1 MSEKIEV
8 TESGKSP
15 EEIRANF
22 LEGVRSAVRE
32 EVAQNR
38 MSVDE
43 AVSEVSKRSEELD
56 ARLAEIEKRSRV
68 GFVPGSADYTDEK
81 RGGFNLGR
89 VCRSV
94 LAKQNGDHNW
104 RSYADLEWEMSDAAA
119 DELRAQGTTPDSSGG
134 FIVPG
139 QVMADQFIEALR
151 PQVVALDLGATE
163 MTATTTPIE
172 IPKEATPL
180 ATAASVAENA
190 AAAETSVSFGQ
201 MRLEPHTCASFI
213 KASRRL
219 LDMGANAD
227 GILRQIM
234 TREIALE
241 WNRWVLKGTGTG
253 NEPVGIFNQ
262 PGIGTVDFSSVSAPS
277 DPLTYELLLEM
288 EDSVADAN
296 ALQGRLGWAMSNKCY
311 RALRLLKNEP
321 TSDPATPTN
330 WRGVANSVISDGGPQ
345 NVLGY
350 QFRRTTQL
358 AGGTDAEMIFGDWS
372 QVVIPRWGN
381 LVIEASNVANDALQR
396 RQTHI
401 VAYVDIDVGIRQP
414 GAFAVSSGWDLSS
427 L

>member
-68 GFVPGSADYTDEK
+68 GFVAGSADYTDEK

-89 VCRSV
+89 VCQSV
-94 LAKQNGDHNW
+94 LARSNGDANY
-104 RSYADLEWEMSDAAA
+104 RRFAELEWEMSDAAGA
-119 DELRAQGTTPDSSGG
+119 ELRAQGTAPDSSGG

-139 QVMADQFIEALR
+139 QVMTDQFIEALR

-180 ATAASVAENA
+180 ATADSVAENA
-190 AAAETSVSFGQ
+190 AAAETSVTFGQ

-219 LDMGANAD
+219 LDMGSNAD

-262 PGIGTVDFSSVSAPS
+262 PGISTIDFSGLTGTDGT
-277 DPLTYELLLEM
+277 DPATYELLLEM
-288 EDSVADAN
+288 EDAVADAN

-311 RALRLLKNEP
+311 RSLRILKNNP
-321 TSDPATPTN
+321 TGSTN
-330 WRGVANSVISDGGPQ
+330 WRGVANSIIGEGGPQ
-345 NVLGY
+345 SVIGY
-350 QFRRTTQL
+350 PFRRTTQL
-358 AGGTDAEMIFGDWS
+358 AGGTDAEMIFGDFS

-414 GAFAVSSGWDLSS
+414 GAFAVSSGWDLSTI
-427 L
+427 

>member
-8 TESGKSP
+8 TESGKTP

-38 MSVDE
+38 MSVDD
-43 AVSEVSKRSEELD
+43 AVSEANKRAAELEE
-56 ARLAEIEKRSRV
+56 RLAEIEKRSRV
-68 GFVPGSADYTDEK
+68 GFVPGTGDYSDEK

-89 VCRSV
+89 VCQSV
-94 LAKQNGDHNW
+94 LAKQSGDHNW
-104 RSYADLEWEMSDAAA
+104 RSYAELEWEMSDAAA
-119 DELRAQGTTPDSSGG
+119 EELRAQGTTPDTSGG

-219 LDMGANAD
+219 LDMGSNAD

-253 NEPVGIFNQ
+253 NEPVGIYNQ
-262 PGIGTVDFSSVSAPS
+262 PGIASVDFSGLTASTDYA
-277 DPLTYELLLEM
+277 TYELLLEM
-288 EDSVADAN
+288 EDNVADAN

-311 RALRLLKNEP
+311 RALRTLKSEP
-321 TSDPATPTN
+321 TATSAEWGGMTN
-330 WRGVANSVISDGGPQ
+330 KVISEGGPGA
-345 NVLGY
+345 VLGY
-350 QFRRTTQL
+350 PFRRTTQL
-358 AGGTDAEMIFGDWS
+358 AGGSDAEMIFGDWS

>member
-262 PGIGTVDFSSVSAPS
+262 PGISTVSFAGLSGAS
-277 DPLTYELLLEM
+277 DPETYELLLEM

-321 TSDPATPTN
+321 TASAD

-358 AGGTDAEMIFGDWS
+358 AGGSDAEMIFGDWS